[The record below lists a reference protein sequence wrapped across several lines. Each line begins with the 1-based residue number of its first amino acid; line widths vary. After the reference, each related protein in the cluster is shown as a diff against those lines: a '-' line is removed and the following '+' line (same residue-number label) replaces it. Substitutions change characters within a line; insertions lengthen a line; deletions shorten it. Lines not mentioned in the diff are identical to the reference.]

1 MNKTD
6 EKKKELKTFNVKK
19 DIKRALKNGA
29 FIMLL
34 ALAVEAFTFK
44 EPYSIVTGLFLLSF
58 AFVFFPFLDKLLSLM
73 KIEFNF
79 INKLFIV
86 IASLIIAAYS
96 ISPEEDN
103 FIKCILP
110 GLEMLLTWIVT
121 MIYKKIKCNKMSRL
135 RK

>member
-1 MNKTD
+1 MNKID

-19 DIKRALKNGA
+19 DIERALKNGA

-58 AFVFFPFLDKLLSLM
+58 SFVFFPFLDKLLSLM

-79 INKLFIV
+79 VNKLFIV
-86 IASLIIAAYS
+86 IASLVIAAYS
-96 ISPEEDN
+96 IKPEEDN
-103 FIKCILP
+103 FLKCILP
-110 GLEMLLTWIVT
+110 GLEIILTWIVT
-121 MIYKKIKCNKMSRL
+121 MIYKKIKCNKYSL

>member
-1 MNKTD
+1 MNKID

-34 ALAVEAFTFK
+34 ALAVEAFTLK

-58 AFVFFPFLDKLLSLM
+58 SFSFFPFLDKLLSLM

-86 IASLIIAAYS
+86 IASLVIAAYS

-103 FIKCILP
+103 FLKCILP

>member
-1 MNKTD
+1 MNKID

-29 FIMLL
+29 FIILL

-58 AFVFFPFLDKLLSLM
+58 SFVFFSVSCKLLSLM
-73 KIEFNF
+73 RIEFNF
-79 INKLFIV
+79 VNKLFIV
-86 IASLIIAAYS
+86 IASLVIAAYS
-96 ISPEEDN
+96 IKPEEDN
-103 FIKCILP
+103 FLKCILP
-110 GLEMLLTWIVT
+110 GLEIILTWIVT

>member
-1 MNKTD
+1 MNKID
-6 EKKKELKTFNVKK
+6 EKKKKLKTFNFKK

-58 AFVFFPFLDKLLSLM
+58 SFVFFPFLDKLLSLM

-79 INKLFIV
+79 ANKLFIV
-86 IASLIIAAYS
+86 ITSLVIAAYS
-96 ISPEEDN
+96 IKPEEE
-103 FIKCILP
+103 KILKSNLP
-110 GLEMLLTWIVT
+110 T
-121 MIYKKIKCNKMSRL
+121 
-135 RK
+135 

>member
-1 MNKTD
+1 MNKID

-34 ALAVEAFTFK
+34 ALAVETFTFK

-86 IASLIIAAYS
+86 IASLVIAAYS

-103 FIKCILP
+103 FLKCILP

-121 MIYKKIKCNKMSRL
+121 MIYKKIKCNEMSRL